1 MRISVNFL
9 TRTALFLALT
19 LALQGLRL
27 PTFLTGP
34 GVNLFLALA
43 TFWVGMG
50 SGVVIGLLTP
60 WAALLLGIL
69 PAPLAPAIPFIML
82 GNAAYAFLIGL
93 FFRFFPLKGGQLVGI
108 IAGAAAKFLV
118 IAGAVTYILT
128 LPPPLSGALLLPQLY
143 NALLGGGAAI
153 IIGAF
158 LPKTSR
164 EGNKETHS

>member
-1 MRISVNFL
+1 MRTGISVRFL

-43 TFWVGMG
+43 TFWVGLG
-50 SGVVIGLLTP
+50 SGVLIGLLTP
-60 WAALLLGIL
+60 WVALLLGIL
-69 PAPLAPAIPFIML
+69 PAPLAPAIPFIMI
-82 GNAAYAFLIGL
+82 GNAVYALLIGL
-93 FFRFFPLKGGQLVGI
+93 FFRYLPAKGGQV
-108 IAGAAAKFLV
+108 AGVVTGATAKFLV
-118 IAGAVTYILT
+118 IGGAVTYILA

-158 LPKTSR
+158 LPKP
-164 EGNKETHS
+164 